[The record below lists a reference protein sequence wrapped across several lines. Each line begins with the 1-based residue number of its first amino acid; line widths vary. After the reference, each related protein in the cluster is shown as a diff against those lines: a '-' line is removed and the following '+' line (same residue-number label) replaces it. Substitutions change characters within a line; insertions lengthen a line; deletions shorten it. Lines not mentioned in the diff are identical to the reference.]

1 MFNNVS
7 IRPYYYIAFAI
18 IILISCWESNLT
30 NAAVIE
36 PLIPKESIRLRILA
50 NSDSPE
56 DQMIKRRVR
65 DEIVKQMNVWVK
77 GPQGMERIARLED
90 ARKLVQIH
98 LQELHQAVGELLAK
112 YGLHYDYKIELATV
126 PFPVKVYGNQV
137 YPAGDYEA
145 VRVTLGK
152 GKGLN
157 WWCVLY
163 PPLCF
168 VSFSTTSDAITG
180 KKTSGSIKDVP
191 SKASNIEK
199 EQVPVD
205 PEVKF
210 FVWEQIKGLGGFF
223 QKLL

>member
-1 MFNNVS
+1 MFNNLS

-36 PLIPKESIRLRILA
+36 PLIPQESIRLRILA

-65 DEIVKQMNVWVK
+65 DEIINQMNVWVK
-77 GPQGMERIARLED
+77 GPQGMEQITRLED
-90 ARKLVQIH
+90 ARKLVQAH
-98 LQELHQAVGELLAK
+98 LQELHLVVGELLER
-112 YGLHYDYKIELATV
+112 YGHHYDYKIELATV
-126 PFPVKVYGNQV
+126 PFPVKVYGSQV

-152 GKGLN
+152 GQGLN

-168 VSFSTTSDAITG
+168 VSFSSTSDAITG
-180 KKTSGSIKDVP
+180 KKAASLNKDTH
-191 SKASNIEK
+191 SKNSVNEK
-199 EQVPVD
+199 EAVPVET
-205 PEVKF
+205 EVKF
-210 FVWEQIKGLGGFF
+210 IAWEAFKGMNGFIKGLF
-223 QKLL
+223 